1 MQAVTTQAVA
11 TGRAPQLPAQDRVRI
26 GVQQTFAQPIQ
37 IRSEQTQVGASETP
51 VPKATWQ
58 TLMMRISQH
67 RHLAAVANP
76 RLGYQLR
83 KSETALRWATA
94 PGRAPVLP
102 RTTMA

>member
-11 TGRAPQLPAQDRVRI
+11 TGQAPQLPAQDRVRL
-26 GVQQTFAQPIQ
+26 GVRQTFAQPIQ
-37 IRSEQTQVGASETP
+37 IRTKQTQVGASETP